1 MGERL
6 TAFCWFTFAILML
19 VFLQLD
25 NSSNKEWFTA
35 KEIFDDD
42 LIRIGAHM
50 RMGLGIPLTDPEK
63 AAICDVAFRLPPPG
77 GLPDAPRIAGQAT
90 PTSLISGPAGNS
102 TEKYTGSGGGS
113 TWLRQMHQ
121 VRGAVQSNKTV
132 AGKGVGS
139 ATAAM
144 LLDTVGTF

>member
-1 MGERL
+1 MGRDF
-6 TAFCWFTFAILML
+6 TVFYWFVFAILML
-19 VFLQLD
+19 IFLQLD

-77 GLPDAPRIAGQAT
+77 GLPDASRVVGEAT
-90 PTSLISGPAGNS
+90 PTSLTLAS
-102 TEKYTGSGGGS
+102 TESGTERYTGGGGS
-113 TWLRQMHQ
+113 SVWLQQMHSN
-121 VRGAVQSNKTV
+121 RAAVQKGKTV

-144 LLDTVGTF
+144 LLDTVGTY